1 MPRIAYR
8 EYRPQPETRSIIE
21 QANVILHEYGEQGF
35 NLTLRQLYYQFI
47 ARDLFPE
54 SYVSA
59 EGTKNNVKSYNKLG
73 AIISAAREGGMID
86 WSYIK
91 DRGRSSEARPH
102 WDGPEDF
109 MSSVAPQFNT
119 DLWADQPRRVEV
131 WVEKDALS
139 DVVERACRPL
149 DVPYTACKGY
159 MSASTMW
166 EAAQRMLRN
175 FNTYNQPTIILHL
188 GDHDPSGIDM
198 TRDIEDR
205 LHLFSAQYQEEFRG
219 RGHDLTVVR
228 IALTRAQ
235 IDEYEPPP
243 NPAKE
248 TDSRFAGYQEIHG
261 DESWE
266 LDALEPQ
273 VIVDLITERVREYM
287 APRIFRR
294 SQREEVEHRARL
306 VKIAS
311 NWDAVTGLLDTLP
324 DPEPEDDENDSED
337 NDE

>member
-1 MPRIAYR
+1 MPKICYTP
-8 EYRPQPETRSIIE
+8 YNPKPETRRIIE
-21 QANVILHEYGEQGF
+21 LANEILEEYTAQGF

-47 ARDLFPE
+47 SRDLFPD
-54 SYVSA
+54 SYVSGA
-59 EGTKNNVKSYNKLG
+59 GTKNNVKSYNKLG

-91 DRGRSSEARPH
+91 DRGRSSESRPH
-102 WDGPEDF
+102 WEGPEQF

-139 DVVERACRPL
+139 DVVGRACEPL

-175 FNTYNQPTIILHL
+175 FNTYSQPTVILHL

-198 TRDIEDR
+198 TRDIKDR
-205 LHLFSAQYQEEFRG
+205 LNLFSAQYQERFRG
-219 RGHDLTVVR
+219 RGHDITVTR
-228 IALTRAQ
+228 IALTRGQ
-235 IDEYEPPP
+235 ITEYAPPP

-248 TDSRFAGYQEIHG
+248 TDSRFASYQEIHG

-273 VIVDLITERVREYM
+273 VLVDLITEHIRNLL
-287 APRIFRR
+287 APRAFSH
-294 SQREEVEHRARL
+294 SQLIEATYRDSL
-306 VKIAS
+306 VWVGD
-311 NWDAVTGLLDTLP
+311 NWDRVDHMRQS
-324 DPEPEDDENDSED
+324 ENDDTAE
-337 NDE
+337 